1 MNINAGNPSL
11 YNLLNRNQ
19 KEEKRP
25 SFESVFEK
33 LNKRTSKLSSRNAL
47 NSVLTNEQMYRYYLT
62 DTEPLLTQ
70 SNDDFNLDDDDDFGG
85 KSLEEMKVKDFLK
98 ILTNKLD
105 NSGGKGDI
113 IETPAQTFA
122 TTFPLPFV
130 PIAPP
135 TPPPTPPPPAGGGP
149 AVAPPTPPPL
159 SGGGPPVVSSVA
171 PPTPPPV
178 ASSVAT
184 PTPPPVAS
192 GGGAGP
198 TLPPIPTPAGGGAGP
213 LSTLP
218 PLPPTPLSP
227 TFAGGIGGPLPTP
240 ATVAPT
246 TPNPAPAGAWG
257 AGPPPLPTLSPTSAL
272 LAFAAGGGAGGG
284 AGNPTPALATPAT
297 VAGPILPASAV
308 VFNPSVPT
316 SPTTNQMLQLAIAAG
331 LDIEAGGGVIQPNL
345 PDLTKKPE
353 MPERPTSKPSFNENT
368 ELGREWIQWAV
379 RADNWVKEELKNGN
393 QVGSPL
399 TKSAKEAVKKWRA
412 RKELQT
418 SP

>member
-135 TPPPTPPPPAGGGP
+135 TPPPTPPPPLSGGGP
-149 AVAPPTPPPL
+149 AVAPLPTPA
-159 SGGGPPVVSSVA
+159 GGGATPP
-171 PPTPPPV
+171 PPPV
-178 ASSVAT
+178 ASAGGGAT
-184 PTPPPVAS
+184 PPPPPVAS
-192 GGGAGP
+192 AGGP
-198 TLPPIPTPAGGGAGP
+198 TLPTTAGGGAGP

-227 TFAGGIGGPLPTP
+227 TFAGGIGGPVASGTP
-240 ATVAPT
+240 PPLAT
-246 TPNPAPAGAWG
+246 PAGAWG
-257 AGPPPLPTLSPTSAL
+257 AGPPPTLPLLSPTSAGGGAGPVASGTPPPSPLSPTSAL
-272 LAFAAGGGAGGG
+272 LAFAAGGGAG
-284 AGNPTPALATPAT
+284 P
-297 VAGPILPASAV
+297 VASLPILPTSAV

-316 SPTTNQMLQLAIAAG
+316 SPTTNQMLQLAIAGG

-353 MPERPTSKPSFNENT
+353 MPERPTSKPSYNENT
-368 ELGREWIQWAV
+368 QQGKEWISWAV
-379 RADNWVKEELKNGN
+379 RTDNWLKEQLENGN

-399 TKSAKEAVKKWRA
+399 SKGAKDAVKKWRA
-412 RKELQT
+412 RKELQS